1 MFHAWLTGTCSA
13 TKIWVECT
21 SQQQRQRT
29 MFFSWAQAGDTSAGD
44 QVQKGTQTLVT
55 DKDLNIWNTLEL
67 LLDALCE
74 DLRRAIRNGIG
85 ETKRV
90 HAVGVIILA
99 GSSASCPIKHWAR
112 LQTDSSSYLQFE
124 PSFELPH
131 KWHRS
136 PIPWIVPRGW

>member
-1 MFHAWLTGTCSA
+1 
-13 TKIWVECT
+13 
-21 SQQQRQRT
+21 
-29 MFFSWAQAGDTSAGD
+29 MFFSWAQADDVSARD

-74 DLRRAIRNGIG
+74 DLRRGIRNGIG

-99 GSSASCPIKHWAR
+99 GSSASYPIKH
-112 LQTDSSSYLQFE
+112 
-124 PSFELPH
+124 
-131 KWHRS
+131 
-136 PIPWIVPRGW
+136 